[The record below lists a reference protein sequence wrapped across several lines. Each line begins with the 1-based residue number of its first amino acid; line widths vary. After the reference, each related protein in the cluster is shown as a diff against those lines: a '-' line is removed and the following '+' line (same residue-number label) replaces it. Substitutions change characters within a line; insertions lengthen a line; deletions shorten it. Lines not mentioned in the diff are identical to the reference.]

1 MKKDNFRSKFEGNN
15 FPDTGNIKITIETFV
30 KTLYSKPVITYITI

>member
-15 FPDTGNIKITIETFV
+15 FPDTGNIKIQL
-30 KTLYSKPVITYITI
+30 KYL